1 MGYNV
6 PLLTLSLPAAAA
18 TGIAA
23 SQSGTAG
30 TALTLSGSLVSGGV
44 ANLVVARRVIVTSAG
59 DDSAHT
65 FTLIGT
71 DRYSRSQ
78 TEILQGANGVAQ
90 STKDFLTVT
99 SITPNNNTTSTVT
112 AGTNATGST
121 APYIVDTF
129 INPGDYGAAMEF
141 TGTVT
146 SSIEV
151 SYTDL
156 TNAKLP
162 WDLASNTV
170 TWYIDPNFNALTA
183 NAKAT
188 ITGPVTMIR
197 QTNSSG
203 TGTATTR
210 LIVPFN
216 GGA

>member
-1 MGYNV
+1 MAFNAPV
-6 PLLTLSLPAAAA
+6 LTLTLTAAAA
-18 TGIAA
+18 AGIAA

-30 TALTLSGSLVSGGV
+30 TPLTLSGSLVSGGV
-44 ANLVVARRVIVTSAG
+44 ASLVVARRVIVTSAG

-65 FTLIGT
+65 FTLVGT
-71 DRYSRSQ
+71 DRYGRAQS
-78 TEILQGANGVAQ
+78 EILQGANGAAQ
-90 STKDFLTVT
+90 STKDFLTIT

-112 AGTNATGST
+112 AGTNAVGST

-141 TGTVT
+141 SGTVT
-146 SSIEV
+146 ASIEV
-151 SYTDL
+151 AYVDL
-156 TNAKLP
+156 TPL
-162 WDLASNTV
+162 WDLANNTV
-170 TWYIDPNFNALTA
+170 TWYADPNFNALTA
-183 NAKAT
+183 NARAT